1 MMKKYLILCGFLF
14 LLSTLVHGQELQHSF
29 KVLEKDLYA
38 RTHPR
43 FDLNEDPCAVVR
55 ISAANIDSY
64 TFEGNIIGDVVYS
77 SGEAIIYMTRGSRN
91 MTIKSNRFGMM
102 KFVFPEKL
110 EKQMVYELDL
120 KVILPE
126 DQQRKTVLLGEGG
139 FHASHT
145 SFGAMAGI
153 VAKYGAYI
161 RFRSDFNFSTTDLEC
176 DDTGALTSGGVGTPY
191 YVEGSCKKTRLSVTG
206 GYLHRFM
213 KPLYGYVGAGYG
225 SRVTAWET
233 VDGEWVKNIDHS
245 ASGLATE
252 IGVIGTYN
260 KYALSI
266 GVQAINFKYMELS
279 IGIGY
284 IF

>member
-1 MMKKYLILCGFLF
+1 MKKHLLLCGFLL
-14 LLSTLVHGQELQHSF
+14 LLSTWVHAQELQHSF
-29 KVLEKDLYA
+29 KMLEKDLYA
-38 RTHPR
+38 RTHAR
-43 FDLNEDPCAVVR
+43 FDLNEDPCAVIRV
-55 ISAANIDSY
+55 SAANIDSY
-64 TFEGNIIGDVVYS
+64 TFEGNIIGDVLYS

-91 MTIKSNRFGMM
+91 LTIKSNRFGML

-110 EKQMVYELDL
+110 EKQRVYELDL

-126 DQQRKTVLLGEGG
+126 DQQRKTVILGEGG
-139 FHASHT
+139 FHASHV

-161 RFRSDFNFSTTDLEC
+161 RFRSDFNFATTDLEC
-176 DDTGALTSGGVGTPY
+176 DDTGALTSGGTGTPY
-191 YVEGSCKKTRLSVTG
+191 YVEGSCRKTRLSVTG

-225 SRVTAWET
+225 SRVMAWET
-233 VDGEWVKNIDHS
+233 VDGEWVKNKDHS
-245 ASGLATE
+245 AKGLAAE

-260 KYALSI
+260 KYALSV
-266 GVQAINFKYMELS
+266 GVQTINFKYMELS
-279 IGIGY
+279 VGIGY